1 MKTRLFIYSALLAL
15 SLSSCNENDVT
26 GTVPEPTDPSLSLT
40 QDAVD
45 GELLI
50 KFSPAMS
57 GILDSCFT
65 TRAATRSGIP

>member
-26 GTVPEPTDPSLSLT
+26 AAVPEPTDPSLSLT

-50 KFSPAMS
+50 KFR
-57 GILDSCFT
+57 LL
-65 TRAATRSGIP
+65 